1 MPKSPKLNLNILL
14 HTLLFVAFCVILH
27 IDLFLYI
34 NYKVLIMNPFKKLLG
49 QTAIYGLPSILGRF
63 LNYCLVFLH
72 TNIFVTSNYG
82 VQNYF
87 YAIAAFMAVVLT
99 YGMETAY
106 FRYTSLSDNKD
117 RVFSTAQYSLYFTTI
132 PILILLIVFAPQI
145 ASFLGYP
152 NNEDYVVWFALM
164 LSFDALC
171 AIPFARLRV
180 QNKALKFAS
189 LKFFNIVVNIAFNL
203 IFLLWFPTWY
213 ANAGGQ
219 GVIATLYNPDWNV
232 EYVFLANLIASTLTF
247 VLLLPSALSLKA
259 GFDKKLWKQ
268 MFVYAFPLLFF
279 GMAGI
284 VNETFD
290 RILLRYL
297 LPSDTAEAQ
306 IGIYGACYKIS
317 ILMTIFIQAYKY
329 AAEPFFFSYSK
340 EKDAKQ
346 TYADLMTYFVIAT
359 SFIFLV
365 TTLFMDVAL
374 LMIGKNF
381 REGKE
386 IIPILLM
393 ANLFLGVFYN
403 LSIWYKLSN
412 QTKYGAYIAIVG
424 AVVTIT
430 FNLLLIPVIGYRGSA
445 WATFICYALMM
456 VVSFVLG
463 HKYYPIP
470 YNYKKLV
477 FYPVLAILLCLPIS
491 FIPFS
496 SVAAKY
502 ILAAALAVVY
512 LVLAYCC
519 DLKKVIRR

>member
-1 MPKSPKLNLNILL
+1 
-14 HTLLFVAFCVILH
+14 
-27 IDLFLYI
+27 
-34 NYKVLIMNPFKKLLG
+34 MNPFKKLLG

-106 FRYTSLSDNKD
+106 FRYTSLADDKE

-132 PILILLIVFAPQI
+132 PILALLLIFAPNI
-145 ASFLGYP
+145 AAFLGYP
-152 NNEDYVVWFALM
+152 NNADYVVWFALM

-219 GVIATLYNPDWNV
+219 GIIALLYNPSWNV

-247 VLLLPSALSLKA
+247 IMLLPSAINLKA
-259 GFDKKLWKQ
+259 GFDKELWKQ
-268 MFVYAFPLLFF
+268 MFIYAFPLLFF

-297 LPSDTAEAQ
+297 LPSDIAEAQ

-359 SFIFLV
+359 SFIFLT

-374 LMIGKNF
+374 LMIGKDF

-412 QTKYGAYIAIVG
+412 QTKYGAYIAIAG
-424 AVVTIT
+424 AVVTIAA
-430 FNLLLIPVIGYRGSA
+430 NLILIPRMGYQGSA
-445 WATFICYALMM
+445 WATFICYAMM
-456 VVSFVLG
+456 MLVSFVLG

-470 YNYKKLV
+470 YNYKKLL
-477 FYPVLAILLCLPIS
+477 FYP
-491 FIPFS
+491 
-496 SVAAKY
+496 
-502 ILAAALAVVY
+502 ALAVMFC
-512 LVLAYCC
+512 LPTALLPLPSLALKYALAAIIVVIYCVVAYSC
-519 DLKKVIRR
+519 DLKKVIRG

>member
-1 MPKSPKLNLNILL
+1 
-14 HTLLFVAFCVILH
+14 
-27 IDLFLYI
+27 
-34 NYKVLIMNPFKKLLG
+34 MNPFKKLLG

-106 FRYTSLSDNKD
+106 FRYTSLADDKE
-117 RVFSTAQYSLYFTTI
+117 RVFSTAQYSLYFSTI
-132 PILILLIVFAPQI
+132 PILALLLIFAPNI
-145 ASFLGYP
+145 AAFLGYP
-152 NNEDYVVWFALM
+152 NNADYVVWFALM

-219 GVIATLYNPDWNV
+219 GIIALLYNPQWNV

-247 VLLLPSALSLKA
+247 IMLLPSAINLKA
-259 GFDKKLWKQ
+259 GFDKELWKQ
-268 MFVYAFPLLFF
+268 MFIYAFPLLFF

-297 LPSDTAEAQ
+297 LPSDIAEAQ

-359 SFIFLV
+359 SFIFLA

-374 LMIGKNF
+374 LMIGKDF

-412 QTKYGAYIAIVG
+412 QTKYGAYIAIAG
-424 AVVTIT
+424 AVVTIAA
-430 FNLLLIPVIGYRGSA
+430 NLILIPRMGYQGSA
-445 WATFICYALMM
+445 WATFICYAMM
-456 VVSFVLG
+456 MLVSFVLG

-470 YNYKKLV
+470 YNYKKLL
-477 FYPVLAILLCLPIS
+477 FYP
-491 FIPFS
+491 
-496 SVAAKY
+496 
-502 ILAAALAVVY
+502 ALAVMFC
-512 LVLAYCC
+512 LPTALLPLTSLALKYALAAIIVVIYCVVAYSC

>member
-1 MPKSPKLNLNILL
+1 
-14 HTLLFVAFCVILH
+14 
-27 IDLFLYI
+27 
-34 NYKVLIMNPFKKLLG
+34 MNPFKKLLG

-106 FRYTSLSDNKD
+106 FRYTSLADDKD

-132 PILILLIVFAPQI
+132 PILALLLIFAPNI
-145 ASFLGYP
+145 AAFLGYP
-152 NNEDYVVWFALM
+152 NNADYVVWFALM

-219 GVIATLYNPDWNV
+219 GIIALLYNPSWNV

-247 VLLLPSALSLKA
+247 IMLLPSAINLKA
-259 GFDKKLWKQ
+259 GFDKELWKQ
-268 MFVYAFPLLFF
+268 MFIYAFPLLFF

-297 LPSDTAEAQ
+297 LPSDIAEAQ

-359 SFIFLV
+359 SFIFLT

-374 LMIGKNF
+374 LMIGKDF

-412 QTKYGAYIAIVG
+412 QTKYGAYIAIAG
-424 AVVTIT
+424 AVVTIAA
-430 FNLLLIPVIGYRGSA
+430 NLILIPRMGYQGSA
-445 WATFICYALMM
+445 WATFICYAMM
-456 VVSFVLG
+456 MLVSFVLG

-470 YNYKKLV
+470 YNYKRLL
-477 FYPVLAILLCLPIS
+477 FYP
-491 FIPFS
+491 
-496 SVAAKY
+496 
-502 ILAAALAVVY
+502 ALAVMFC
-512 LVLAYCC
+512 LPTALLHLPSLALKYALAAIIVVIYCVVAYSC

>member
-1 MPKSPKLNLNILL
+1 
-14 HTLLFVAFCVILH
+14 
-27 IDLFLYI
+27 
-34 NYKVLIMNPFKKLLG
+34 MNPFKKLLG

-106 FRYTSLSDNKD
+106 FRYTSLADDKE

-132 PILILLIVFAPQI
+132 PILALLLIFAPNI
-145 ASFLGYP
+145 AAFLGYP
-152 NNEDYVVWFALM
+152 NNADYVVWFALM

-219 GVIATLYNPDWNV
+219 GIIALLYNPQWNV

-247 VLLLPSALSLKA
+247 IMLLPSAINLKA
-259 GFDKKLWKQ
+259 GFDKELWKQ
-268 MFVYAFPLLFF
+268 MFIYAFPLLFF

-297 LPSDTAEAQ
+297 LPSDIAEAQ

-359 SFIFLV
+359 SFIFLA

-374 LMIGKNF
+374 LMIGKDF

-412 QTKYGAYIAIVG
+412 QTKYGAYIAIAG
-424 AVVTIT
+424 AVVTIAA
-430 FNLLLIPVIGYRGSA
+430 NLILIPRMGYQGSA
-445 WATFICYALMM
+445 WATFICYAMM
-456 VVSFVLG
+456 MLVSFVLG

-470 YNYKKLV
+470 YNYKKLL
-477 FYPVLAILLCLPIS
+477 FYP
-491 FIPFS
+491 
-496 SVAAKY
+496 
-502 ILAAALAVVY
+502 ALAVMFC
-512 LVLAYCC
+512 LPTALLPLTSLALKYALAAIIVVIYCVVAYSC

>member
-1 MPKSPKLNLNILL
+1 
-14 HTLLFVAFCVILH
+14 
-27 IDLFLYI
+27 
-34 NYKVLIMNPFKKLLG
+34 MNPFKKLLG

-106 FRYTSLSDNKD
+106 FRYTSLADDKD

-132 PILILLIVFAPQI
+132 PILALLLIFAPNI
-145 ASFLGYP
+145 AAFLGYP
-152 NNEDYVVWFALM
+152 NNADYVVWFALM

-219 GVIATLYNPDWNV
+219 GIIALLYNPQWNV

-247 VLLLPSALSLKA
+247 IMLLPSAINLKA
-259 GFDKKLWKQ
+259 GFDKELWKQ
-268 MFVYAFPLLFF
+268 MFIYAFPLLFF

-297 LPSDTAEAQ
+297 LPSDIAEAQ

-359 SFIFLV
+359 SFIFLA

-374 LMIGKNF
+374 LMIGKDF

-412 QTKYGAYIAIVG
+412 QTKYGAYIAIAG
-424 AVVTIT
+424 AVVTIAA
-430 FNLLLIPVIGYRGSA
+430 NLILIPRMGYQGSA
-445 WATFICYALMM
+445 WATFICYAMM
-456 VVSFVLG
+456 MLVSFVLG

-470 YNYKKLV
+470 YNYKRLL
-477 FYPVLAILLCLPIS
+477 FYP
-491 FIPFS
+491 
-496 SVAAKY
+496 
-502 ILAAALAVVY
+502 ALAVMFC
-512 LVLAYCC
+512 LPTALLPLPSLALKYALAAIIVVIYCVVAYSC

>member
-1 MPKSPKLNLNILL
+1 
-14 HTLLFVAFCVILH
+14 
-27 IDLFLYI
+27 
-34 NYKVLIMNPFKKLLG
+34 MNPFKKLLG

-106 FRYTSLSDNKD
+106 FRYTSLSDDKE
-117 RVFSTAQYSLYFTTI
+117 RVFSTAQYSLYFSTI
-132 PILILLIVFAPQI
+132 PILALLLIFAPNI
-145 ASFLGYP
+145 AAFLGYP
-152 NNEDYVVWFALM
+152 NNADYVVWFALM

-219 GVIATLYNPDWNV
+219 GIIALLYNPQWNV

-247 VLLLPSALSLKA
+247 IMLLPSAINLKA
-259 GFDKKLWKQ
+259 GFDKELWKQ
-268 MFVYAFPLLFF
+268 MFIYAFPLLFF

-297 LPSDTAEAQ
+297 LPSDIAEAQ

-359 SFIFLV
+359 SFIFLA

-374 LMIGKNF
+374 LMIGKDF

-412 QTKYGAYIAIVG
+412 QTKYGAYIAIAG
-424 AVVTIT
+424 AVVTIAA
-430 FNLLLIPVIGYRGSA
+430 NLILIPRMGYQGSA
-445 WATFICYALMM
+445 WATFICYAMM
-456 VVSFVLG
+456 MLVSFVLG

-470 YNYKKLV
+470 YNYKKLL
-477 FYPVLAILLCLPIS
+477 FYP
-491 FIPFS
+491 
-496 SVAAKY
+496 
-502 ILAAALAVVY
+502 ALAVMFC
-512 LVLAYCC
+512 LPTALLPLPSLALKYALAAIIVVIYCVVAYSC

>member
-1 MPKSPKLNLNILL
+1 
-14 HTLLFVAFCVILH
+14 
-27 IDLFLYI
+27 
-34 NYKVLIMNPFKKLLG
+34 MNPLKKILG

-106 FRYTSLSDNKD
+106 FRYASIEENKE
-117 RVFSTAQYSLYFTTI
+117 RVFSTSQYSLYFTTI
-132 PILILLIVFAPQI
+132 PILILLLLLAQPI
-145 ASFLGYP
+145 ASLLGYP
-152 NNEDYVVWFALM
+152 NNANYVVWFAFM
-164 LSFDALC
+164 LSLDALC
-171 AIPFARLRV
+171 VIPFAKLRV
-180 QNKALKFAS
+180 QNKALKFAG
-189 LKFFNIVVNIAFNL
+189 LKFMNILINIALNL
-203 IFLLWFPTWY
+203 VFLLWLPTWY

-219 GVIATLYNPDWNV
+219 GVVAHLYNPNWNV
-232 EYVFLANLIASTLTF
+232 EYVFLANLIASAVTYI
-247 VLLLPSALSLKA
+247 VMLPSAINLKG
-259 GFDKKLWKQ
+259 GFDKVLWKK

-279 GMAGI
+279 GLAGI
-284 VNETFD
+284 INETFD
-290 RILLRYL
+290 RVLLRYL
-297 LPSDTAEAQ
+297 LPENVAESQ

-359 SFIFLV
+359 SAIFLV
-365 TTLFMDVAL
+365 TTLFLDVAL
-374 LMIGKNF
+374 LMIGKDF

-403 LSIWYKLSN
+403 LSVWYKLTN
-412 QTKYGAYIAIVG
+412 KTRYGAYIAIVG
-424 AVVTIT
+424 AAIT
-430 FNLLLIPVIGYRGSA
+430 LVLNIVLIPKIGYVGSA
-445 WATFICYALMM
+445 WATFFCYGTMM
-456 VVSFVLG
+456 IISFVTG

-470 YNYKKLV
+470 YNFKRLLL
-477 FYPVLAILLCLPIS
+477 YP
-491 FIPFS
+491 
-496 SVAAKY
+496 
-502 ILAAALAVVY
+502 ALATILYFVAELWTPESMVLRYTLCTLY
-512 LVLAYCC
+512 LVAFAVVAYML
-519 DLKKVIRR
+519 DLRRAFRKG

>member
-1 MPKSPKLNLNILL
+1 
-14 HTLLFVAFCVILH
+14 
-27 IDLFLYI
+27 
-34 NYKVLIMNPFKKLLG
+34 MNPFKKLLG

-106 FRYTSLSDNKD
+106 FRYTSLADDKE
-117 RVFSTAQYSLYFTTI
+117 RVFSTAQYSLYLTTI
-132 PILILLIVFAPQI
+132 PILALLLIFAPNI
-145 ASFLGYP
+145 AAFLGYP
-152 NNEDYVVWFALM
+152 NNADYVVWFALM

-219 GVIATLYNPDWNV
+219 GIIALLYNPQWNV

-247 VLLLPSALSLKA
+247 IMLLPSAINLKA
-259 GFDKKLWKQ
+259 GFDKELWKQ
-268 MFVYAFPLLFF
+268 MFIYAFPLLFF

-297 LPSDTAEAQ
+297 LPSDIAEAQ

-359 SFIFLV
+359 SFIFLA

-374 LMIGKNF
+374 LMIGKDF

-412 QTKYGAYIAIVG
+412 QTKYGAYIAIAG
-424 AVVTIT
+424 AVVTIAA
-430 FNLLLIPVIGYRGSA
+430 NLILIPRMGYQGSA
-445 WATFICYALMM
+445 WATFICYAMM
-456 VVSFVLG
+456 MLVSFVLG

-470 YNYKKLV
+470 YNYKKLL
-477 FYPVLAILLCLPIS
+477 FYP
-491 FIPFS
+491 
-496 SVAAKY
+496 
-502 ILAAALAVVY
+502 ALAVMFC
-512 LVLAYCC
+512 LPTALLPLPSLALKYALAAIIVVIYCVVAYSC

>member
-1 MPKSPKLNLNILL
+1 
-14 HTLLFVAFCVILH
+14 
-27 IDLFLYI
+27 
-34 NYKVLIMNPFKKLLG
+34 MNPFKKLLG

-106 FRYTSLSDNKD
+106 FRYTSLADDKD

-132 PILILLIVFAPQI
+132 PILALLLIFAPNI
-145 ASFLGYP
+145 AAFLGYP
-152 NNEDYVVWFALM
+152 NNADYVVWFALM
-164 LSFDALC
+164 LSLDALC

-213 ANAGGQ
+213 VNAGGQ
-219 GVIATLYNPDWNV
+219 GIIALLYNPQWNV

-247 VLLLPSALSLKA
+247 IMLLPSAINLKA
-259 GFDKKLWKQ
+259 GFDKELWKQ
-268 MFVYAFPLLFF
+268 MFIYAFPLLFF

-297 LPSDTAEAQ
+297 LPSDIAEAQ

-359 SFIFLV
+359 SFIFLA

-374 LMIGKNF
+374 LMIGKDF

-412 QTKYGAYIAIVG
+412 QTKYGAYIAIAG
-424 AVVTIT
+424 AVVTIAA
-430 FNLLLIPVIGYRGSA
+430 NLILIPRMGYQGSA
-445 WATFICYALMM
+445 WATFICYAMM
-456 VVSFVLG
+456 MLVSFVLG

-470 YNYKKLV
+470 YNYKKLL
-477 FYPVLAILLCLPIS
+477 FYP
-491 FIPFS
+491 
-496 SVAAKY
+496 
-502 ILAAALAVVY
+502 ALAVMFCLPTALLPLPSFALKY
-512 LVLAYCC
+512 ALAAIIVVIYCVVAYSC